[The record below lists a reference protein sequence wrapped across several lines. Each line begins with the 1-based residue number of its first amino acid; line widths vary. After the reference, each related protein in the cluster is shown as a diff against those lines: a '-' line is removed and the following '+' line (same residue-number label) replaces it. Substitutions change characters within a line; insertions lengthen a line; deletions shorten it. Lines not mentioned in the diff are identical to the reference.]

1 MNGLE
6 VQKDRKTPVRFLR
19 FALPLISIVLSLTVG
34 FIAFF
39 AVKLTEVD
47 EKYLSESWASA
58 IILPLIAAVCLISLV
73 APFIFRRTEKP
84 TASPLAVRFFSLFP
98 TGAVI
103 YLIYYTIA
111 HGVGDWDAAFI
122 VSALVCIPFFAA
134 KLSDGYRNLRVL
146 SSLGVFALAALI
158 IALLYLDHT
167 IELNSSFKWAV
178 QFGGV
183 GLILGVISDSRA
195 ALSRISSG
203 WLVSLKGISLML
215 CLLCSGLVFTA
226 FGCGFEVFPKSY
238 LVFTVLYFCYS
249 LSTVA
254 ELISLSVKALG

>member
-6 VQKDRKTPVRFLR
+6 VQKDRKTPVRFLC
-19 FALPLISIVLSLTVG
+19 FALPLISTVLSLTVG
-34 FIAFF
+34 IIAFF
-39 AVKLTEVD
+39 AVRLTEID

-98 TGAVI
+98 TGAAI

-122 VSALVCIPFFAA
+122 ISTLVCIPFFAA
-134 KLSDGYRNLRVL
+134 KVSGGYKNLKVL

-158 IALLYLDHT
+158 IAMLYLDHT

-183 GLILGVISDSRA
+183 GLILGVIADSRA

>member
-6 VQKDRKTPVRFLR
+6 PQNKQRTVMRPLR

-39 AVKLTEVD
+39 AVKLTEFD

-58 IILPLIAAVCLISLV
+58 LILPLIAAVCIISLT
-73 APFIFRRTEKP
+73 APFIFKRTEKP
-84 TASPLAVRFFSLFP
+84 TSPPLGARVFSLFP
-98 TGAVI
+98 TGASI

-111 HGVGDWDAAFI
+111 HGVGDWNAAFI
-122 VSALVCIPFFAA
+122 VSALVCIPFFAS
-134 KLSDGYRNLRVL
+134 KLSDGYRNLKVL
-146 SSLGVFALAALI
+146 SSLGIFALAALI

-183 GLILGVISDSRA
+183 GLILGVIADSRV

-203 WLVSLKGISLML
+203 WFVFLKSISLML

-254 ELISLSVKALG
+254 ELISVSVKALG